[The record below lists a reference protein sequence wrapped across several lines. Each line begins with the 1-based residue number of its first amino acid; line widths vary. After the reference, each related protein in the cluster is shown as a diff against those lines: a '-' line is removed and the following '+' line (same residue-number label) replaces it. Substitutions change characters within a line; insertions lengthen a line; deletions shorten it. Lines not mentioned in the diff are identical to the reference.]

1 MYNDIKKM
9 IKSSS
14 THKCDKPDLASEWT
28 KQRSKVKYTFKDKF
42 MLSLKR
48 VCEQNYQQAENFDFV
63 KEIRDML
70 LPKDQNTLDMQLSS
84 NDVVA
89 PFQLI
94 LRQQLQQ
101 SSEHAALLQ
110 KHQKTKFFSIGDG
123 KKISKYLTK
132 IEQALIK
139 EFKLDNATN
148 LMEQTYIDHKQQEID
163 KINNEQKKIQIQELR
178 NRQIVKDH
186 DRLQHLFK

>member
-28 KQRSKVKYTFKDKF
+28 RQRSKVKYTFKDKF

-70 LPKDQNTLDMQLSS
+70 LPKD
-84 NDVVA
+84 
-89 PFQLI
+89 
-94 LRQQLQQ
+94 
-101 SSEHAALLQ
+101 
-110 KHQKTKFFSIGDG
+110 
-123 KKISKYLTK
+123 
-132 IEQALIK
+132 
-139 EFKLDNATN
+139 
-148 LMEQTYIDHKQQEID
+148 
-163 KINNEQKKIQIQELR
+163 
-178 NRQIVKDH
+178 
-186 DRLQHLFK
+186 